1 MDYRILIAICFV
13 LSVSSS
19 QAQYSWDRC
28 SDAEGYFKT
37 ENGIVVSPEADPGES
52 IFIEKVLKSMPVKT
66 ITGTCESVK
75 NSSSY
80 VYMQENLSFEVYQM
94 SIDGWVVRNID
105 MLCTRGSYNY
115 SLEQGLSSVCAGE
128 TSVVESYP

>member
-1 MDYRILIAICFV
+1 MRALAGFFILLLV
-13 LSVSSS
+13 NPSY
-19 QAQYSWDRC
+19 AQFSWDRC

-52 IFIEKVLKSMPVKT
+52 IFVEEVLKSVPLKT

-75 NSSSY
+75 NSSPY
-80 VYMQENLSFEVYQM
+80 VYMQENLHFEVYKM

-105 MLCTRGSYNY
+105 MLCTRGFYNY
-115 SLEQGLSSVCAGE
+115 SLEQGLSAVCAGE
-128 TSVVESYP
+128 PSVVESYP